1 MISYPSFYS
10 RVKKKTFGP
19 LHEVGGFPFS
29 QRSQRSTKRKETMF
43 IAMACE
49 MTSQQLDLIKELSCL
64 DRSGKCLEDL
74 EGYTVGVG
82 VDAMEVRNE

>member
-1 MISYPSFYS
+1 
-10 RVKKKTFGP
+10 
-19 LHEVGGFPFS
+19 
-29 QRSQRSTKRKETMF
+29 MF